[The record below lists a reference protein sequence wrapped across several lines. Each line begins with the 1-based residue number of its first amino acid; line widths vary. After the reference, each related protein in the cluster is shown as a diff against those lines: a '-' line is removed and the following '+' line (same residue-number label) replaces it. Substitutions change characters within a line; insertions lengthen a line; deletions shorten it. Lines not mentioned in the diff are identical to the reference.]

1 MYLWAVSSA
10 QGFLRGRAGWEAA
23 PRVSRQALGV
33 SWGVGAAW
41 PRAARGSGVEAPG
54 SPGPREAGSGEGG
67 PGAGSGRRR
76 GRDGRAR
83 AVATSGPLLSAA
95 ALPRG
100 SLALP
105 GRQSPPR
112 PREPAGAQTADRP
125 RADEAPGR
133 LRLQLRRPRAGL
145 GGTAPGTQGALGGG
159 TAGRGRAGAPES
171 TG

>member
-10 QGFLRGRAGWEAA
+10 QGFGRGRAGWEAA
-23 PRVSRQALGV
+23 PRVGRALGV

-41 PRAARGSGVEAPG
+41 PRGARGAGLEAPG
-54 SPGPREAGSGEGG
+54 PPGPSEAGSGEGG

-83 AVATSGPLLSAA
+83 AVATSWPLLSAA
-95 ALPRG
+95 VLPRG

-105 GRQSPPR
+105 SRQSLPL

-133 LRLQLRRPRAGL
+133 LRLRLRRPRAGL